1 MINNNYKIGIMGGMG
16 PLATTIFFK
25 KVIDYT
31 DAKTD
36 QENVNMVILNDTDV
50 PDRTDY
56 LLDHTKDSPLPYLL
70 NDIEML
76 ERLNCEYVTMTC
88 NTAHFFYDE
97 LTNKSKL
104 KFINMISETLKEC
117 KKRNLNTVGLL
128 ATRGTISTKIYDMFN
143 EFGITIVTPNEEIQ
157 SMVDDFIYDKVKKNK
172 PVAKQG
178 FNKVYDYF
186 LEHCDGI
193 ILGCTEL
200 SVIIDNLDIHD
211 RRIVDST
218 RVIAKKIVEVSG
230 KKLIDIED

>member
-1 MINNNYKIGIMGGMG
+1 
-16 PLATTIFFK
+16 
-25 KVIDYT
+25 
-31 DAKTD
+31 
-36 QENVNMVILNDTDV
+36 
-50 PDRTDY
+50 
-56 LLDHTKDSPLPYLL
+56 
-70 NDIEML
+70 
-76 ERLNCEYVTMTC
+76 
-88 NTAHFFYDE
+88 
-97 LTNKSKL
+97 
-104 KFINMISETLKEC
+104 
-117 KKRNLNTVGLL
+117 
-128 ATRGTISTKIYDMFN
+128 MFN